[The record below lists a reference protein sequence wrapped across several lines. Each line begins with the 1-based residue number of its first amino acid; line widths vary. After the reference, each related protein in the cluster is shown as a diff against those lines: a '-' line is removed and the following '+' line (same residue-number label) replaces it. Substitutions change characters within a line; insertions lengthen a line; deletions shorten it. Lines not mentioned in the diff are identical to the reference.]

1 MTESPNTREEIDVLF
16 ERMRQAGWDVNE
28 PHLWGYF
35 FTLPD
40 TRRLVSLVKCLSA
53 LGYHIVRVEPDE
65 KSFIWLH
72 VEYFE
77 RHTPESLYRRN
88 VALSKLAE
96 EMELRS
102 YDGCDVRP
110 IETQTNR
117 AYRR

>member
-1 MTESPNTREEIDVLF
+1 MENEDSPITQEEISTLF
-16 ERMRQAGWDVNE
+16 ARMRQAGWDVDK
-28 PHLWGYF
+28 PLLWGYF

-53 LGYHIVRVEPDE
+53 LGYRIVRVEPDE

-77 RHTPESLYRRN
+77 THTPESLYQRN
-88 VALSKLAE
+88 VALTKLAK

-110 IETQTNR
+110 LDTQK
-117 AYRR
+117 

>member
-1 MTESPNTREEIDVLF
+1 MDAPESPITREEIDTLF
-16 ERMRQAGWDVNE
+16 ERMRQRGWDTAK
-28 PHLWGYF
+28 PLLWGYF

-77 RHTPESLYRRN
+77 RHTPDTLDQRN
-88 VALSKLAE
+88 VALTKLASQ
-96 EMELRS
+96 MELRS

-110 IETQTNR
+110 LDIQK
-117 AYRR
+117 

>member
-1 MTESPNTREEIDVLF
+1 MVDSPITREEIDVLF
-16 ERMRQAGWDVNE
+16 ERMRQAGWNTE
-28 PHLWGYF
+28 GNLLWGYF

-40 TRRLVSLVKCLSA
+40 TRRLLSLVKCLSS
-53 LGYHIVRVEPDE
+53 LGYHVVRVEPDE

-77 RHTPESLYRRN
+77 KHTPDSLYQRN
-88 VALSKLAE
+88 VALAQLAH

-110 IETQTNR
+110 LDTV
-117 AYRR
+117 RR